1 MSVIESLRKL
11 KKQTLLKLS
20 DIYSVATLKKTGTLD
35 VEKYMDRVK
44 GIGEYSN
51 SDEEEDEES
60 EDAGKTE
67 EELPK
72 EEETQADVSVATKSS
87 RSKKTLKL

>member
-1 MSVIESLRKL
+1 MSVIESLKKL

-51 SDEEEDEES
+51 SDEEDEEP

-67 EELPK
+67 EQLPK
-72 EEETQADVSVATKSS
+72 EDETQADVSVATKSS

>member
-51 SDEEEDEES
+51 SDEEDEES

-67 EELPK
+67 EELAK

>member
-51 SDEEEDEES
+51 SDEEDEES

-67 EELPK
+67 EELAK

-87 RSKKTLKL
+87 RSKKPLKL